1 MTSYRVFEK
10 LQKTLPAGTSSGHG
24 IRMRVANFFFD
35 KPIEENAEEYEKMRE
50 IEEAKVGIYLCIR
63 SYSCLSPSL

>member
-10 LQKTLPAGTSSGHG
+10 LQKTLPADTSSGHG

-35 KPIEENAEEYEKMRE
+35 KPIEENEEEYQKMCE
-50 IEEAKVGIYLCIR
+50 IEEAKVGTIAFLPMA
-63 SYSCLSPSL
+63 LSQFLWM